1 LKRVLTAGMN
11 LGKVFAEYQD
21 MLDAMGLGDLLNDP
35 NQLRSLLE
43 TLKGLKEA
51 LEANGFGEFLKNP
64 KGLADFLSRYN
75 EIKKAFDE
83 AGLGDLLEDPY
94 SARGFLKNY
103 CKLREAF
110 EAAGLEYLMDSPGA
124 MRDFLAKNAANAG
137 GVEDAKQKASRLDE
151 LERLLAERDAAL
163 ERERAENARLSEKLG
178 KYESL
183 GTVEDFEKLKHEVVH
198 LRHAKVGAGAVSAQ
212 VQALQAELDQK
223 EQDRLDALER
233 ERFMF
238 TKYKELDIFKL
249 DVIARELKAILKKV
263 EVTEKECK
271 QLKDDANKLK
281 DFGDRRRIEGNGNG
295 LQERCK
301 QTEAHIHDVIFKCL
315 SETQRRHIGIA
326 SDNEH
331 RADDRKDG
339 RLLEGGAMLYS
350 VEEGMEAAAMA
361 SIEHIQAD
369 RSVPLAAVERTNY
382 GSSHA
387 AKVYRHDDIEK
398 VGGKR

>member
-1 LKRVLTAGMN
+1 MKRVLSAGMN

-21 MLDAMGLGDLLNDP
+21 MLDEMGLGNLLNDP

-83 AGLGDLLEDPY
+83 AGLGELLEDPY

-103 CKLREAF
+103 SKLREAF

-124 MRDFLAKNAANAG
+124 MRDFLAKNAANASG
-137 GVEDAKQKASRLDE
+137 AADAMQTSSRVDE
-151 LERLLAERDAAL
+151 LERLLAEREAAL
-163 ERERAENARLSEKLG
+163 ERERKENARISEQLG
-178 KYESL
+178 RYERL
-183 GTVEDFEKLKHEVVH
+183 GSVEDFENLKHEVVH

-212 VQALQAELDQK
+212 VQALQAEMEQK

-263 EVTEKECK
+263 EVTEKECR

-281 DFGDRRRIEGNGNG
+281 DFGDRRRIESNGTG
-295 LQERCK
+295 LQDRCK

-315 SETQRRHIGIA
+315 SETQRRHIGVA

-331 RADDRKDG
+331 RADDRRDG
-339 RLLEGGAMLYS
+339 RLQEGGIMLYS

-361 SIEHIQAD
+361 SIQHVHAD
-369 RSVPLAAVERTNY
+369 RPPPSSSVERTNY
-382 GSSHA
+382 GASRA
-387 AKVYRHDDIEK
+387 ANLYRDDDIEK
-398 VGGKR
+398 LGGAR